1 MGVGWWAGGEEM
13 GWCGGGGG
21 INISSEKHARISR
34 SQVNSGPYTFCTAKP
49 VICRLKGQCHEKSC
63 SAEALV

>member
-1 MGVGWWAGGEEM
+1 MGGGGVVGRGRGNGVVW
-13 GWCGGGGG
+13 GGG